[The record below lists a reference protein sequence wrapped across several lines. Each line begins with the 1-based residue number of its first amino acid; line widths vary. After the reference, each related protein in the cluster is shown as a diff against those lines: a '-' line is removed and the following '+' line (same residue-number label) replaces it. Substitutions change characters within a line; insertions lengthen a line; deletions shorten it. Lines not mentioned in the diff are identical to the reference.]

1 MRALIKEVRRVE
13 KVDGHKTLWEKSN
26 SKFEGELLPDVPK
39 LFKLVK
45 KKRFN
50 ELVLVAH
57 DVMVAAKSSAGNNMN
72 VAMYSH
78 LMTKRAGTKK
88 LSSLP
93 IFKHILQ
100 AGATPN
106 VISYAQNGHNPRW

>member
-78 LMTKRAGTKK
+78 LMTKSACELGPETV
-88 LSSLP
+88 LP
-93 IFKHILQ
+93 PHFQTHST
-100 AGATPN
+100 GRGYP
-106 VISYAQNGHNPRW
+106 